1 MDENREHTS
10 TIQTEISVAGILFD
24 MDGVLV
30 RSTRGDERCWVR
42 WAAHHGIRDSFDL
55 HGTHGRRGVDTIRK
69 HFPGITAD
77 ELDGHIALLDTF
89 AEEELSGVE
98 AYPGALPLLASIPAY
113 RWTIVTSA
121 SGKMMRSRL
130 SAVGITPPVHA
141 VGGDAVSR
149 GKPDPE
155 GYLRGAAILSRRPS
169 ECVVIEDAPAGIRA
183 GKRAGCLVL
192 AVASSH
198 KADELRE
205 ADWVIASID
214 QVRVSVDSE
223 TATLKLN
230 FPSIQVSQWL
240 NFAPPASW

>member
-30 RSTRGDERCWVR
+30 RSTRGDERCWER
-42 WAAHHGIRDSFDL
+42 WAAHHGIGDTFDL
-55 HGTHGRRGVDTIRK
+55 HRTHGRRGIDTIRE

-77 ELDGHIALLDTF
+77 ELDDHIAQLDFF

-98 AYPGALPLLASIPAY
+98 AYPGAIQLLSLIPRH
-113 RWTIVTSA
+113 RWTVVTSA
-121 SGKMMRSRL
+121 SGKIMRSRL
-130 SAVGITPPVHA
+130 GAAGITPPEHSI
-141 VGGDAVSR
+141 GGDMVSR

-183 GKRAGCLVL
+183 GKQQGAWCSRWHLRTGLT
-192 AVASSH
+192 SSE
-198 KADELRE
+198 KR
-205 ADWVIASID
+205 
-214 QVRVSVDSE
+214 
-223 TATLKLN
+223 TG
-230 FPSIQVSQWL
+230 
-240 NFAPPASW
+240 